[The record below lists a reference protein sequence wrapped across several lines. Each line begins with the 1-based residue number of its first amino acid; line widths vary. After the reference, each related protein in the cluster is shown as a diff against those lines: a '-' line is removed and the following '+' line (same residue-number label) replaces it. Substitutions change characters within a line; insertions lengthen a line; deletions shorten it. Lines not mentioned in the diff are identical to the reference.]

1 MDGSHLVK
9 CGWKEWEGMGR
20 RVQKEGLAP
29 YHLGPIGFT
38 LLALKP
44 TKYGLKLVQEVTS
57 GGLSWA
63 RDFLGLGRSVNGALV
78 KVA

>member
-1 MDGSHLVK
+1 LDGSHLVK

-20 RVQKEGLAP
+20 RVIQKEGLAP

-44 TKYGLKLVQEVTS
+44 TKYNLFMGS
-57 GGLSWA
+57 SW
-63 RDFLGLGRSVNGALV
+63 S
-78 KVA
+78 KK